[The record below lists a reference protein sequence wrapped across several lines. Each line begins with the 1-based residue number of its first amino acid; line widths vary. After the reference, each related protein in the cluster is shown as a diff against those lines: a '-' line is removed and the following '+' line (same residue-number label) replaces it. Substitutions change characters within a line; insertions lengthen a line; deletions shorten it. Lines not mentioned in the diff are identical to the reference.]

1 MTQGKVKWFN
11 ASKGYGFI
19 APEDGTSDVFIHIS
33 ELENA
38 GYHKLDDGQMASY
51 DVETKNGKDSAV
63 NLRLI

>member
-38 GYHKLDDGQMASY
+38 GHDRLDDGQMVSF